1 MTHAMKSGFGYTY
14 VLSWVFCVNLAL
26 ALYYMLAK
34 LKFISYV
41 MRYPWAEVLFTQT
54 ALISLPLYIICET
67 AFTGALESSDGYK
80 IAFYNYDT
88 IQAVKSFKMFAGKL
102 PISFID
108 SWNYTF
114 YFKPIVPTIDILFGA
129 YILPLMVCSIL
140 LTWAMQMLLFPLPI
154 IRSLNAS
161 DTGAKASQRKLVF
174 GLIFTLI
181 LMFCVAFS
189 VFHLPQAG
197 RLLYSERA
205 SQMCLL
211 IPLGIVFF
219 YPAAIFR
226 KFYLLRLQKKAQSQ
240 GIDIPPV

>member
-1 MTHAMKSGFGYTY
+1 MTYAMKSGFGYTY

-26 ALYYMLAK
+26 ALYYMFAK
-34 LKFISYV
+34 LQYIPYV
-41 MRYPWAEVLFTQT
+41 VRYPWTEVVFTQIV
-54 ALISLPLYIICET
+54 LISLPLTIICDT
-67 AFTGALESSDGYK
+67 AFSGALESSDGYQ

-102 PISFID
+102 PVSFIND
-108 SWNYTF
+108 WNYTF
-114 YFKPIVPTIDILFGA
+114 HFNPIVPTIDILFAA
-129 YILPLMVCSIL
+129 YIWPLMVCSIL

-161 DTGAKASQRKLVF
+161 DTGAKASQRKLIF
-174 GLIFTLI
+174 GLIAALI
-181 LMFCVAFS
+181 IMFCVAFS
-189 VFHLPQAG
+189 VFYFPRAG

-205 SQMCLL
+205 GQMCLL